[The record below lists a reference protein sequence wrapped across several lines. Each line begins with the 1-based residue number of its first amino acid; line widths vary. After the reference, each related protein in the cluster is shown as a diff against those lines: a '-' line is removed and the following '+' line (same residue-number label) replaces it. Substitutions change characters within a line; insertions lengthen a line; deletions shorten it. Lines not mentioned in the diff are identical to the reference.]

1 MVTSMM
7 SSVPQFIDIEDK
19 IAGPLT
25 WRQLLWMIG
34 MGVLLLVV
42 YNMVGGAGF
51 IVLAVPIV
59 LVFSALAFYRPQGQ
73 PLISF
78 VGHGFFFLFRPKVAV
93 WERPVIRPQA
103 VAPMKKNSLTT
114 EANETKGVSRE
125 RLRALAQILDQ
136 GV

>member
-1 MVTSMM
+1 MM

-34 MGVLLLVV
+34 MGVLLLILFNVLEGALFVV
-42 YNMVGGAGF
+42 VA
-51 IVLAVPIV
+51 IPVVLIFV
-59 LVFSALAFYRPQGQ
+59 ALAFYRPQGQ

-93 WERPVIRPQA
+93 WERPVVRIPSLPA
-103 VAPMKKNSLTT
+103 KSKKPTVEVST
-114 EANETKGVSRE
+114 EKGISRDK
-125 RLRALAQILDQ
+125 LRDLARILDQ
-136 GV
+136 GA

>member
-1 MVTSMM
+1 M

-59 LVFSALAFYRPQGQ
+59 LAFSALAFYRPQGQ
-73 PLISF
+73 SLVSF
-78 VGHGFFFLFRPKVAV
+78 VGYGILFFFRPKVAV
-93 WERPVIRPQA
+93 WERPVIRPQT
-103 VAPMKKNSLTT
+103 VAPVKKELVDQSTT
-114 EANETKGVSRE
+114 DTKGISRE
-125 RLRALAQILDQ
+125 RLRTLAQILDQ
-136 GV
+136 GA

>member
-1 MVTSMM
+1 MM

-42 YNMVGGAGF
+42 YNMIGGAGF

-59 LVFSALAFYRPQGQ
+59 LAFSALAFYRPQGQ

-78 VGHGFFFLFRPKVAV
+78 VGHGFLFLFRPKVAV
-93 WERPVIRPQA
+93 WERPIIRPQT
-103 VAPMKKNSLTT
+103 VAPSKKNLADQPTD
-114 EANETKGVSRE
+114 EAKGVSRE
-125 RLRALAQILDQ
+125 RLRELAKILDQ
-136 GV
+136 GA

>member
-1 MVTSMM
+1 MM

-59 LVFSALAFYRPQGQ
+59 LAFSALAFYRPQGQ
-73 PLISF
+73 SLVSF
-78 VGHGFFFLFRPKVAV
+78 VGYGILFFFRPKVAV
-93 WERPVIRPQA
+93 WERPIIRPQA
-103 VAPMKKNSLTT
+103 PAMIKKHSS
-114 EANETKGVSRE
+114 EQSPQDPKGVTRE

-136 GV
+136 GA